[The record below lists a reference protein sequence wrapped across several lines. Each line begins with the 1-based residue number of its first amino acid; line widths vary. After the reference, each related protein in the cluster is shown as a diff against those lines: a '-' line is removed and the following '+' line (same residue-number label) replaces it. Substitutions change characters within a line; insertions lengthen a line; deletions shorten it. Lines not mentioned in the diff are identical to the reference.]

1 MQLDDSY
8 RNAEQISP
16 EILREYSKNIYWN
29 LIWYFADNHLPYDFL
44 VPYAGDD
51 WLWHDFIH
59 ANDHIVVRNR
69 VRVDQLLS
77 REGGIESYIRL
88 VEERAKKEHKIKQMQ
103 KIETSEE
110 SARENRGLASSKKG
124 KKKVNKAGMSMIGG
138 SE

>member
-1 MQLDDSY
+1 M
-8 RNAEQISP
+8 
-16 EILREYSKNIYWN
+16 
-29 LIWYFADNHLPYDFL
+29 

-88 VEERAKKEHKIKQMQ
+88 VEERAKKEQKIKQLQ
-103 KIETSEE
+103 KIENSEE
-110 SARENRGLASSKKG
+110 GAGRESRGTAFSKKG
-124 KKKVNKAGMSMIGG
+124 KKKVKKGGMSMSNG
-138 SE
+138 SEYIKRDTMQ